1 MNMAFTF
8 YNTKVTIILITLN
21 IKDTIHFIT
30 ALCSSNDKTSHIPPQ
45 QYHSIIELSPF
56 DK

>member
-30 ALCSSNDKTSHIPPQ
+30 ALCSSNDKTLHIPPQ